1 LSAEQID
8 VLTRRVGPQHFQVLL
23 VDDNPID
30 AKMFEAAL
38 REASTRVQL
47 HWVTTGQEAIDF
59 LSQQEL
65 QDDVADVELIVVDL
79 HLGGMDG
86 LEVLRRLRSHPAT
99 RLKPIVVL
107 STSRALR
114 DINESYASGASSYI
128 TKAMSFQSF
137 VETVSTLVR
146 YWLDIVE
153 LPTVF
158 PEFVS

>member
-1 LSAEQID
+1 M
-8 VLTRRVGPQHFQVLL
+8 LTKRVGPQQFQVLL

-47 HWVTTGQEAIDF
+47 HWVTTGQEAIEF

-65 QDDVADVELIVVDL
+65 QEDAAVDVELIVLDL

-158 PEFVS
+158 PEFAS

>member
-1 LSAEQID
+1 
-8 VLTRRVGPQHFQVLL
+8 
-23 VDDNPID
+23 
-30 AKMFEAAL
+30 MFEAAL

-59 LSQQEL
+59 VNQREL
-65 QDDVADVELIVVDL
+65 EEDDVSDVELIVLDL

-158 PEFVS
+158 PEFVQ